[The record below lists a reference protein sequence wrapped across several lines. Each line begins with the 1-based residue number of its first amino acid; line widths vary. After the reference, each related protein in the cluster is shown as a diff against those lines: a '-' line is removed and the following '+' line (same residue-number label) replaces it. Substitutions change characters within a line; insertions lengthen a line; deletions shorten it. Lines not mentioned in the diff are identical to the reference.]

1 MADREIIHTDQA
13 PAAIGPYS
21 QAVKAGSLLF
31 ASGQI
36 PLDPGTGELIGE
48 DDVAQQTVQVLD
60 NLKAVLEAGGSSLHA
75 VCRCE
80 VFLKDLAD
88 FGTVNE
94 IYGRYF
100 KDEPPARITVEVAR
114 LPKDVLVEIAAIAT
128 V

>member
-36 PLDPGTGELIGE
+36 PLDPATGELIGE

-60 NLKAVLEAGGSSLHA
+60 NLKAVLEAGGSSLKK

-100 KDEPPARITVEVAR
+100 QNEPPARITVEVAR
-114 LPKDVLVEIAAIAT
+114 LPKDVLVEIAAIA
-128 V
+128 VV